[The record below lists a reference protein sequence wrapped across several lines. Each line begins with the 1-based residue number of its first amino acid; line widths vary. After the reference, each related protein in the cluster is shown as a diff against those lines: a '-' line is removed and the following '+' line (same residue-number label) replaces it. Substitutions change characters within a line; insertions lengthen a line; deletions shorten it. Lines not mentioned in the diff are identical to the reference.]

1 MPETTPRRKERI
13 PLSPEELH
21 YFIKLK
27 KLKQLQKLEEFKA
40 TAFYKTGSYINIALI
55 AIVTYFVL
63 SVLILNE
70 WETTTI
76 IKNNT
81 IYGEFNKEVQQRE
94 ITELNIIT
102 ALQQKIQLKTGLLF
116 QEPKM
121 QDAIFIGKDYLFGKI
136 IKAKLNYDERS
147 FWEHKTYPAF
157 SLCVFALLMS
167 LYVYRVNL
175 HLTVNGLLTTFG
187 LLLLSSLYFVFV

>member
-40 TAFYKTGSYINIALI
+40 TLFYKTVSYINILLI
-55 AIVTYFVL
+55 AIVTYAVL
-63 SVLILNE
+63 SILILNK
-70 WETTTI
+70 WETVTINKTTAV
-76 IKNNT
+76 
-81 IYGEFNKEVQQRE
+81 YGEYNKEVQQRE
-94 ITELNIIT
+94 IIELNIIT
-102 ALQQKIQLKTGLLF
+102 ILQQKIQLKTSSLF
-116 QEPKM
+116 QEPKT
-121 QDAIFIGKDYLFGKI
+121 QDPIFVGKDYLFGKI
-136 IKAKLNYDERS
+136 IKAKINYDERS

-175 HLTVNGLLTTFG
+175 HLTVNGLITVLC
-187 LLLLSSLYFVFV
+187 LLFLSSLYFVFV

>member
-1 MPETTPRRKERI
+1 MPQTNPRRKERI

-40 TAFYKTGSYINIALI
+40 TSFYRRVNYINVFLIAL
-55 AIVTYFVL
+55 VTYFAL
-63 SVLILNE
+63 SVLILNK
-70 WETTTI
+70 WDPVTI
-76 IKNNT
+76 IKSN
-81 IYGEFNKEVQQRE
+81 IVYGEYNKDVQQRE
-94 ITELNIIT
+94 IIELNIVT
-102 ALQQKIQLKTGLLF
+102 EMQQKIQLKTSLLF
-116 QEPKM
+116 QEPKA
-121 QDAIFIGKDYLFGKI
+121 QDTIFVGKDYLFGKI
-136 IKAKLNYDERS
+136 IKAKLSYDTRS

-157 SLCVFALLMS
+157 SLCAFALLMS

-175 HLTVNGLLTTFG
+175 HLTVNGLITALA